1 MTGIGNWEFDL
12 ATQKM
17 TASAN
22 ARQLYGL
29 TGWMGTSLCPS
40 RRVAGSGLRQGFR
53 RHPRLWRTSL
63 HARHRPRLSRNDAF
77 VVQLNGV
84 G

>member
-29 TGWMGTSLCPS
+29 TG
-40 RRVAGSGLRQGFR
+40 
-53 RHPRLWRTSL
+53 
-63 HARHRPRLSRNDAF
+63 
-77 VVQLNGV
+77 
-84 G
+84 